1 MHRIIIIMAL
11 AVASLLSIDA
21 CAQTGLNV
29 APFFSE
35 EYASEKKLTSVTLT
49 GEKCGKLGLRVYKS
63 VSVTDD
69 APLANRIRRAVAKDG
84 AKATLKEVAYRGGEL
99 YFGLYS
105 MGGKGAGRRYLIFLN
120 RRPAGQEKTILVY
133 IEGNI
138 SEETVKK
145 LIKR

>member
-35 EYASEKKLTSVTLT
+35 EYASEKKLTSL
-49 GEKCGKLGLRVYKS
+49 S
-63 VSVTDD
+63 
-69 APLANRIRRAVAKDG
+69 
-84 AKATLKEVAYRGGEL
+84 YRGGDL

>member
-49 GEKCGKLGLRVYKS
+49 GVKCGKLGLRVYKS

-69 APLANRIRRAVAKDG
+69 APL
-84 AKATLKEVAYRGGEL
+84 AYRGGEL